1 MKIKF
6 MVYMLVFG
14 LGFGMG
20 IACSYIYFTI
30 NCHAIALNLSG
41 IVSNLKETKDPALKQ
56 EKLDFIYSKIRFTL
70 AVDYWAGVSGELKKM
85 SCTSEPWMDEEN

>member
-1 MKIKF
+1 

-20 IACSYIYFTI
+20 IACSYIYFTV

-70 AVDYWAGVSGELKKM
+70 NVSYWNDVNDELKRIN
-85 SCTSEPWMDEEN
+85 CTPEPYGNEEN